1 MARPNI
7 LLVVADDHAANAVG
21 CYGGPH
27 RVTPQIDRVAAG
39 GMRFD
44 ACGCTNSLCSPSRAT
59 ILTGTYNHRNGVTTL
74 STEFDNRQPTFPAML
89 RDAGYRTALFGKWHL
104 GHGPTHDPVGF
115 DRWEV
120 LNDQGEYVD
129 PTFFQPDG
137 TSVVR
142 PGYATDVIT
151 DLALDW
157 LSDPDG
163 AAGEEPWCLLVQH
176 KAPHRPWVPAERHK
190 HLFADGFDAPSTFFD
205 DYEGRAKAAR
215 DARMRVARDLNTEDL
230 KEEPPAGLDDKAHAL
245 WALDRYLAD
254 YLRCVVAVDEGVG
267 RLLDHLDETGQADDT
282 VVAYTSDQ
290 GFFLGEHGW
299 YDKRFMYRE
308 SLQMPLVVRYPRLVE
323 PGSVNE
329 DLVLNVDFAQTFLE
343 LAGVDAHP
351 RMQGHSL
358 VPLLRGDDPAA
369 VGWRTETYYRYWE
382 HLDGIHHVAAH
393 RGIRTKDRKLVHYYG
408 SGCGQPGASNQEIP
422 AEWELFDLE
431 RDPEELRSVYD
442 DPAYTDDVRRLTE
455 ALDRLATDLGDDI
468 PPPSGGGRACR
479 DHSTSSHPSEPEE
492 NS

>member
-1 MARPNI
+1 MTQPSRRPNV

-27 RVTPQIDRVAAG
+27 RVTPQIDRVAAE

-74 STEFDNRQPTFPAML
+74 STEFDNRQPTFPELL

-104 GHGPTHDPVGF
+104 GHGPTHDPRGF
-115 DRWEV
+115 DTWEV
-120 LNDQGEYVD
+120 LDDQGEYVD
-129 PTFFQPDG
+129 PTFLLADG
-137 TSVVR
+137 TSHVR

-157 LSDPDG
+157 LDDPAGG
-163 AAGEEPWCLLVQH
+163 AGDAPWCLLVQH
-176 KAPHRPWVPAERHK
+176 KAPHRPWVPAERHRE
-190 HLFADGFDAPSTFFD
+190 LFTDGFEPPSTFWD
-205 DYEGRAKAAR
+205 DYEGRATAAR
-215 DARMRVARDLNTEDL
+215 DARMRVARDLNAEDL
-230 KEEPPAGLDDKAHAL
+230 KADPPDGLDDKGRAR

-267 RLLDHLDETGQADDT
+267 RLLDHLDARGEADDT
-282 VVAYTSDQ
+282 VVVYTSDQ

-308 SLQMPLVVRYPRLVE
+308 SLESPFVVRYPRLVP
-323 PGSVNE
+323 PGSSS
-329 DLVLNVDFAQTFLE
+329 DALVLNVDFAQTFLD
-343 LAGVDAHP
+343 LAGVAALP
-351 RMQGHSL
+351 RMQGRSL
-358 VPLLRGDDPAA
+358 VPLLRGDDPET

-393 RGIRTKDRKLVHYYG
+393 RGIRTRDRKLVHYYG
-408 SGCGQPGASNQEIP
+408 SGCGQPGASTQEIP

-442 DPAYTDDVRRLTE
+442 DPAYAGDVRTLTS
-455 ALDRLATDLGDDI
+455 ALDRLAAELGDDV
-468 PPPSGGGRACR
+468 PDPSPTEQRENTR
-479 DHSTSSHPSEPEE
+479 D
-492 NS
+492 